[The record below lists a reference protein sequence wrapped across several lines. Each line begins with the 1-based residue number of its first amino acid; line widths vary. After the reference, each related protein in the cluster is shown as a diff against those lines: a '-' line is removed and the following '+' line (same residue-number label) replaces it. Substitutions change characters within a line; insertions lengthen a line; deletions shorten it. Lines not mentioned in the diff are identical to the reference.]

1 MEIMVIQIVP
11 KNIRSLQRKTIRV
24 FLAGRDLVGGGT
36 WLGIELPDD
45 EEEEDNTNDSNTEN
59 TSLRWIAIT
68 NFWERDEH
76 GRPSHGGLLMT
87 I

>member
-11 KNIRSLQRKTIRV
+11 KNIRSLQRKTSRV

-45 EEEEDNTNDSNTEN
+45 EEEEDNTNDSNNEN
-59 TSLRWIAIT
+59 TSLR
-68 NFWERDEH
+68 
-76 GRPSHGGLLMT
+76 
-87 I
+87 